1 MLIPTTLSIFDD
13 LSPVFGKLA
22 SFVRYE
28 SAFLE
33 TTGVIE
39 VLLAILFTFSTVLDS
54 LKDYVLG

>member
-39 VLLAILFTFSTVLDS
+39 VLLAILFTFLPF
-54 LKDYVLG
+54 